1 MGDVTSWSKTP
12 ASNSNADP
20 SINWAEGQPKNTI
33 NDSAR
38 AMMAAI
44 AQFRDD
50 ENGIITTGGTANNF
64 TVALSQSITAY
75 NKGLSFLVAA
85 DRSNPSASPTMTVGG
100 LATIEWRKA
109 GGVSWAAGEI
119 IAGSLHRIVYNA
131 AAEKFESAAFW
142 PHAHAPADLQAQ
154 APGTILANI
163 TAGPGSSPPAAVSLS
178 LALDALMG
186 TSPGLVVQRGA
197 TEWIGG
203 SALPPGVVIPF
214 AGSSAPLG
222 WLECNGTAVSR
233 TDYAAL
239 FIAIGTTYGAGD
251 ASTTF
256 NVPDLRGE
264 FIRGWDNGR
273 GIDTGRARGSA
284 QADAFQGHRHSIK
297 LTPNISVA
305 PGALGPYTTGTEQ
318 SNYVTDPITDGTNG
332 TPRTAA
338 ETRPRNIAM
347 MYIVKV

>member
-50 ENGIITTGGTANNF
+50 ENGIITTGGTSNNF

-119 IAGSLHRIVYNA
+119 IAGSLHRIIYNGA
-131 AAEKFESAAFW
+131 AGKFESVAFW

-178 LALDALMG
+178 LALDALIGAAHGMLMFRGDAAWEALAAG
-186 TSPGLVVQRGA
+186 TDGQYLK
-197 TEWIGG
+197 TIGPAGDPVWSDVLPALAGNAGKLLTTDG
-203 SALPPGVVIPF
+203 SALAWSPSLVGAKATFTGVASPVVTGGLNVASVTRVS
-214 AGSSAPLG
+214 AGTYDVTFT
-222 WLECNGTAVSR
+222 TALAS
-233 TDYAAL
+233 TAYQIML
-239 FIAIGTTYGAGD
+239 SGKCTTY
-251 ASTTF
+251 
-256 NVPDLRGE
+256 
-264 FIRGWDNGR
+264 
-273 GIDTGRARGSA
+273 
-284 QADAFQGHRHSIK
+284 
-297 LTPNISVA
+297 
-305 PGALGPYTTGTEQ
+305 PGALMFNTDNKTTTGFRIR
-318 SNYVTDPITDGTNG
+318 SYVSTIGFVDGDYYDVVVVG
-332 TPRTAA
+332 P
-338 ETRPRNIAM
+338 
-347 MYIVKV
+347 